1 MRHPGRWLALIGISS
16 LLGLGALLWSASGS
30 LPPTSPPAPAQARVP
45 RSPRSPRVPRPS
57 LDPGPGTPSAGS
69 EPSDERTEGWH
80 RSWRARADAVVQRCG
95 LRLVSD
101 CRGPT
106 CVSLLQGPDLDRP
119 RGWLQLSLRSPA
131 FVLSTALRDLGVPPT
146 ALPCGQAIADLAPS
160 GQIAAV
166 ELDDGTEIWC
176 VAGDVRDDPGR
187 EGQARRL
194 CDVVARDTVGA
205 QAARF
210 TEEGLRELSFDPR
223 SAR

>member
-1 MRHPGRWLALIGISS
+1 M
-16 LLGLGALLWSASGS
+16 LGLQQGPDPLDRTVSRIVR
-30 LPPTSPPAPAQARVP
+30 APALEALCQGPEGGRRAELVG
-45 RSPRSPRVPRPS
+45 VEV
-57 LDPGPGTPSAGS
+57 DPP
-69 EPSDERTEGWH
+69 
-80 RSWRARADAVVQRCG
+80 
-95 LRLVSD
+95 
-101 CRGPT
+101 
-106 CVSLLQGPDLDRP
+106 LLQGPDLDRP

-187 EGQARRL
+187 EGQDRRL